1 MLNLQRLFLTG
12 QIVYYDGKQGD
23 QIVNI
28 TKDVPLPSDGSD
40 VDLGLE
46 VTESQYL
53 AYLKHNHVIDWRVF
67 VYSDSDADVDLL
79 LHKRF
84 SFQENEPTISIPDQV
99 AADAKGTFK
108 VTFKNPLSVP
118 LTNAE
123 FAVEG
128 SGVVSL
134 QRSAKQTIAPHQTG
148 EATFELKEGKKVGN
162 RVVKA
167 QISSTELETTT
178 TFKEVKVV

>member
-1 MLNLQRLFLTG
+1 
-12 QIVYYDGKQGD
+12 VY
-23 QIVNI
+23 
-28 TKDVPLPSDGSD
+28 T
-40 VDLGLE
+40 
-46 VTESQYL
+46 
-53 AYLKHNHVIDWRVF
+53 
-67 VYSDSDADVDLL
+67 DSDADVDLL

-84 SFQENEPTISIPDQV
+84 AFQQTEPAISVPEEI

-108 VTFKNPLSVP
+108 VTFQNPLSVP

-128 SGVVSL
+128 NGVVYL
-134 QRSAKQTIAPHQTG
+134 QRSAKQTIGPGQTG
-148 EATFELKEGKKVGN
+148 EASFELKEGKKTGN

-167 QISSTELETTT
+167 QISSDQLETIY

>member
-1 MLNLQRLFLTG
+1 
-12 QIVYYDGKQGD
+12 
-23 QIVNI
+23 VNI
-28 TKDVPLPSDGSD
+28 TKDVPLPSDGSE

-46 VTESQYL
+46 ITEDQYL
-53 AYLKHNHVIDWRVF
+53 AYLKHNHVIDFRVF

-84 SFQENEPTISIPDQV
+84 SFQENEPTISIPEQV

-108 VTFKNPLSVP
+108 VTFKNPLSIP
-118 LTNAE
+118 LANAE

-128 SGVVSL
+128 SGVVFL
-134 QRSAKQTIAPHQTG
+134 QRSAKQTIGPHQTG

-167 QISSTELETTT
+167 QISSDQLETIT